1 MEEAHNTVSAI
12 SLLDQ
17 IFHTLQYTFFFYW
30 ELFQYLNHQDKPF
43 LSQKAL
49 KNKNKLL
56 SLPVEIGIFCLTQI
70 IPH

>member
-1 MEEAHNTVSAI
+1 MENAHDTVNVI
-12 SLLDQ
+12 RLLDQ
-17 IFHTLQYTFFFYW
+17 IFYSLQYTFFLNW
-30 ELFQYLNHQDKPF
+30 ELFQYLSHQEKSF
-43 LSQKAL
+43 LLQKAL

>member
-1 MEEAHNTVSAI
+1 MVSVI

-17 IFHTLQYTFFFYW
+17 IFHTLQYTLFFPHW
-30 ELFQYLNHQDKPF
+30 ELFQYLNHQEQSF
-43 LSQKAL
+43 LLQNAL